1 MLVLKDNWNSFEI
14 TEISYDLTY
23 EYYETITFNFKIIES
38 FEVVQKKEYKNI
50 NIKIENN
57 LPYSMILRKIL
68 NKCLEIIEE

>member
-38 FEVVQKKEYKNI
+38 FGIVQKKEYKNI